1 MEWGL
6 DKYIIIAGN
15 KNLKD
20 NFLVTKG
27 ISYKVYFFN
36 SEWFC
41 NTLNFR
47 KNCVN
52 VIINGMFALNDIQK
66 RIQK

>member
-27 ISYKVYFFN
+27 RSYKVYFSTVSGF
-36 SEWFC
+36 
-41 NTLNFR
+41 
-47 KNCVN
+47 
-52 VIINGMFALNDIQK
+52 VIHLILGK
-66 RIQK
+66 TV